1 MKCIKC
7 GSEIGTSTTGIC
19 EVCKRG
25 WTLQSHPLQESTIS
39 KKETVQESEQ
49 MYPESFVIWCFE
61 NISMTCDYGVADSN
75 PFYVGCDEM
84 EFKTLPELLTYWKD
98 NVQGKL
104 MVDKFKMK

>member
-1 MKCIKC
+1 MGYKQKTIRFSLQWLKDKMI
-7 GSEIGTSTTGIC
+7 ENWN
-19 EVCKRG
+19 KR
-25 WTLQSHPLQESTIS
+25 TLQSPPL
-39 KKETVQESEQ
+39 QESEQ
-49 MYPESFVIWCFE
+49 MYPKEFVIWVFE
-61 NISMTCDYGVADSN
+61 NVSMTCDYGMADSN